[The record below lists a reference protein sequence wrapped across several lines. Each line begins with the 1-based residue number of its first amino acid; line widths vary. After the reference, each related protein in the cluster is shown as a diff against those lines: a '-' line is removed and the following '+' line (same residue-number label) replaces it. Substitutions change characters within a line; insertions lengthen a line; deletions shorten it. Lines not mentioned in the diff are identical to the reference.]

1 MKPLRHREAVV
12 GPSYGEAKALL
23 LCRIFV
29 WSGADATAAPTS
41 LAPHKAMLS
50 HQLESLVRE
59 QDDE

>member
-1 MKPLRHREAVV
+1 MV

-29 WSGADATAAPTS
+29 WSGAEATAAPTS

-50 HQLESLVRE
+50 QRLESLVRE